1 MTLIFSL
8 IMGLVQALTEF
19 LPVSSSGHLSILQ
32 NLFGVEQVGEIG
44 LLFDV
49 MLHFGTLISVVIMY
63 RREIWDMIKAF
74 FGLFRRRREGDAPK
88 SDQERGSARLI
99 LLLVVAA
106 LPLFV
111 ILLVKD
117 YIESLYDSLLFVGL
131 ALIVTGA
138 LLFISSRVK
147 PGEKNEKSAT
157 ILDAFLVGC
166 IQVVA
171 TAPGISRS
179 GSTITAGLLRGF
191 DRDFAVRFSFILS
204 IPTVLGANFLTL
216 VDAIKEG
223 IDVSMLPIYFA
234 GVVVAAVVGC
244 FAIKLVRFLVS
255 KGKFGG
261 FAYYCWIVGAAVVI
275 ASFFI

>member
-1 MTLIFSL
+1 
-8 IMGLVQALTEF
+8 MGLVQALTEF